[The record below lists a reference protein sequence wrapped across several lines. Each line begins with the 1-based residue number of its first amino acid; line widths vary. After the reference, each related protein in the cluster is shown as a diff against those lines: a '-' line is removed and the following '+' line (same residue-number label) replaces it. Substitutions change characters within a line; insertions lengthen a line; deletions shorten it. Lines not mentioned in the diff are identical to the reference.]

1 MEKRNGFT
9 LTELV
14 IVVLVVAILAA
25 VLIPMLRGRIDSA
38 RWSEGKAMAGTI
50 ARALREHI
58 GEKGNDFTPVPALWQ
73 LGFGPSDL
81 NGTYFTGGESGV
93 GNFSWVINSNNP
105 IDFLVT
111 VTAPEG
117 VNTPSQITLDHNGA
131 FEQTP

>member
-38 RWSEGKAMAGTI
+38 RWSEGKAIAGTI

-58 GEKGNDFTPVPALWQ
+58 GEKGDDFTPVPALWQ
-73 LGFGPSDL
+73 LGFRPSDL

-111 VTAPEG
+111 VTAPES
-117 VNTPSQITLDHNGA
+117 VTTPSQITLDHNGV
-131 FEQTP
+131 FTQTP

>member
-38 RWSEGKAMAGTI
+38 RWSEGKAIAGTI

-58 GEKGNDFTPVPALWQ
+58 GEKGDDFTPVPALWQ
-73 LGFGPSDL
+73 LGFRPSDL

-117 VNTPSQITLDHNGA
+117 VTTPSQITLDHNGV
-131 FEQTP
+131 FTQTP

>member
-38 RWSEGKAMAGTI
+38 RWSEGKTIAGTI

-58 GEKGNDFTPVPALWQ
+58 GEKGDDFTPVPALWQ
-73 LGFGPSDL
+73 LGFRPTDL

-93 GNFSWVINSNNP
+93 GNFSWVINSNDP

-111 VTAPEG
+111 VTAPES
-117 VNTPSQITLDHNGA
+117 VTTPSQITLDHNGV
-131 FEQTP
+131 FTQTP